1 MAFCTPLAP
10 RGAIRTQLPP
20 TILSSA
26 SAVSARRSRDFGPP
40 ACARSPALPA
50 RRAGELLDGTLL
62 AFTASNQSVSL
73 ERGPHNNM
81 RLAFLDLPDDRVDLI
96 STARR
101 APGVDLVLVA
111 SADSEAL
118 ALRIAEVLQ
127 IPHSTEPLDLLS
139 LKPDR
144 VAVPSLETPGATALL
159 RSGISPGIFVPL
171 SELLPLVSSSEP
183 EPPPAASAP
192 IEEWEREFEEAAGAG
207 RRLSEIREALALSDD
222 RQRLFREVLAL
233 AIAETG
239 AEAGSLMI
247 VDEDE
252 GELRIAFADG
262 LSRETVRNVRQKIGE
277 GIAGTVAQNGKPL
290 IVNERVQDPRYKDG
304 RERPRIACAMSSPI
318 LLDEKVIGVLN
329 VSSDRQGKRFKEE
342 DLDRLSEIGAQ
353 ISAILDRVVR
363 RSRSDLE
370 ALEFRARESV
380 DRVFRAESGSRVE
393 RLRITATRLAGRLN
407 AQAVTVYSAEPGS
420 RDFVVIPSG
429 SGVGEIGNIPLHHP
443 GFLARA
449 HREGKSIF
457 LTGEASRP
465 GDDTSR
471 RPVLLLLSPIHGKEA
486 HGVLAAEFAGAGE
499 YDAEELAHVLD
510 HVAQHLASILETR
523 RDDEGSAR
531 RGNLVSL
538 LSDIAPRLMVTR
550 ETESLALETIA
561 ALRALFPS
569 GLAAVRLVGRG
580 DDVALRTA
588 FEGTEDE
595 RDAAQD
601 REASL
606 ASKSMAEGV
615 ELSSATMDTVDH
627 RGRPIGP
634 DEGDA
639 AVVPVRTSDRVA
651 GTLGVVLP
659 ARGGRGGSIGEPEL
673 DALRKLALYVS
684 IAWEHVR
691 GLGGEERETH
701 DRVTGLLTGAGLEAR
716 IQDEVKRAERYHEG
730 FLLTLCSIN
739 DFTRI
744 GERHGDDFTDRLLRE
759 FGMALTRNVREVDA
773 VARVGEGRFAV
784 LSPETDKDSG
794 ALLKRLDLLLSRV
807 ECVQSLDSPSEIR
820 LTGRQYAYPDEIPTG
835 GELIALIRGD

>member
-1 MAFCTPLAP
+1 
-10 RGAIRTQLPP
+10 
-20 TILSSA
+20 
-26 SAVSARRSRDFGPP
+26 
-40 ACARSPALPA
+40 
-50 RRAGELLDGTLL
+50 
-62 AFTASNQSVSL
+62 
-73 ERGPHNNM
+73 M

-111 SADSEAL
+111 SADPEAL

-127 IPHSTEPLDLLS
+127 IPRSTEPLDLLS

-144 VAVPSLETPGATALL
+144 VALPSLESPGAAALL
-159 RSGISPGIFVPL
+159 RSGISPAIFVSL
-171 SELLPLVSSSEP
+171 SDLLPLVSVTEP
-183 EPPPAASAP
+183 EPVAVEMAP
-192 IEEWEREFEEAAGAG
+192 IEEWEREFDEAAGAG
-207 RRLSEIREALALSDD
+207 RRLGEIREALALSDD

-239 AEAGSLMI
+239 ADAGSLMI

-262 LSRETVRNVRQKIGE
+262 LSRDTVRSVRQKIGE

-290 IVNERVQDPRYKDG
+290 IVNERVFDPRYKDG
-304 RERPRIACAMSSPI
+304 RERPRIASAMSSPI
-318 LLDEKVIGVLN
+318 LLDGRVIGVLN
-329 VSSDRQGKRFKEE
+329 VSSDRQGKRFKDE
-342 DLDRLSEIGAQ
+342 DLDRLTEIGTQ

-380 DRVFRAESGSRVE
+380 DRVFRTESGSRTE
-393 RLRITATRLAGRLN
+393 RLRVAATRLAGRLN
-407 AQAVTVYSAEPGS
+407 AQAVTLYSAEKES
-420 RDFVVIPSG
+420 RDFVVLPSG
-429 SGVGEIGNIPLHHP
+429 SGAGETGTVPVHP
-443 GFLARA
+443 GSFIARV
-449 HREGKSIF
+449 HREGESVC
-457 LTGEASRP
+457 LTGEAWRT

-471 RPVLLLLSPIHGKEA
+471 RPALLFLAPIRGKQA
-486 HGVLAAEFAGAGE
+486 HGVLAAEFAGSGDFDPEA
-499 YDAEELAHVLD
+499 LAHVLD
-510 HVAQHLASILETR
+510 HVAAHLATLLEASR
-523 RDDEGSAR
+523 GDEAASSR

-550 ETESLALETIA
+550 ETEGLALETIA

-569 GLAAVRLVGRG
+569 GLAAVRLVGRAG
-580 DDVALRTA
+580 DVVLRTA
-588 FEGTEDE
+588 FEGTEEE

-606 ASKSMAEGV
+606 ASKAIAEGV
-615 ELSSATMDTVDH
+615 ELSSATMDATDH
-627 RGRPIGP
+627 RGRPVGP

-659 ARGGRGGSIGEPEL
+659 VRGARGSAIGEHEL

-701 DRVTGLLTGAGLEAR
+701 DRLTGLLTGAGLEAR
-716 IQDEVKRAERYHEG
+716 IQEEVKRAERYHEG

-739 DFTRI
+739 DFMRVA
-744 GERHGDDFTDRLLRE
+744 ERHGDEFSERLLRE
-759 FGMALTRNVREVDA
+759 FGLALTRNVREVDA

-794 ALLKRLDLLLSRV
+794 ALLKRMDQLLSRV
-807 ECVQSLDSPSEIR
+807 ECVQTLDSPSEIR

>member
-1 MAFCTPLAP
+1 
-10 RGAIRTQLPP
+10 
-20 TILSSA
+20 
-26 SAVSARRSRDFGPP
+26 
-40 ACARSPALPA
+40 
-50 RRAGELLDGTLL
+50 
-62 AFTASNQSVSL
+62 
-73 ERGPHNNM
+73 M

-111 SADSEAL
+111 SADPEAL

-127 IPHSTEPLDLLS
+127 IPRSTEPLDLLS

-144 VAVPSLETPGATALL
+144 VALPSLESPGAAALL
-159 RSGISPGIFVPL
+159 RSGISPAIFVSL
-171 SELLPLVSSSEP
+171 SDLLPLVSAPEP
-183 EPPPAASAP
+183 EPVAVEIAP
-192 IEEWEREFEEAAGAG
+192 IEEWEREFDEAAGAG
-207 RRLSEIREALALSDD
+207 RRLGEIREALALSDD

-239 AEAGSLMI
+239 ADAGSLMI

-262 LSRETVRNVRQKIGE
+262 LSRDTVRSVRQKIGE

-290 IVNERVQDPRYKDG
+290 IVNERVFDPRYKDG
-304 RERPRIACAMSSPI
+304 RERPRIASAMSSPI
-318 LLDEKVIGVLN
+318 LLDGRVIGVLN
-329 VSSDRQGKRFKEE
+329 VSSDRQGKRFKDE
-342 DLDRLSEIGAQ
+342 DLDRLTEIGTQ

-380 DRVFRAESGSRVE
+380 DRVFRTEGGSRTE
-393 RLRITATRLAGRLN
+393 RLRVVATRLAGRLN
-407 AQAVTVYSAEPGS
+407 AQAVTLYSAELES
-420 RDFVVIPSG
+420 RDFVVLPSG
-429 SGVGEIGNIPLHHP
+429 GGAGETGTVPVHP
-443 GFLARA
+443 GSFIARV
-449 HREGKSIF
+449 HREGESVC
-457 LTGEASRP
+457 LTGEAWRT
-465 GDDTSR
+465 GDETSR
-471 RPVLLLLSPIHGKEA
+471 RPALLFLAPIRGKQP
-486 HGVLAAEFAGAGE
+486 HGVLAAEFAGSGDFDPEA
-499 YDAEELAHVLD
+499 LAHVLD
-510 HVAQHLASILETR
+510 HVAAHLATLLEVR
-523 RDDEGSAR
+523 RDDEGTSR

-550 ETESLALETIA
+550 ETEGLALETIA

-569 GLAAVRLVGRG
+569 GLAAVRLVGRAG
-580 DDVALRTA
+580 DVVLRTA
-588 FEGTEDE
+588 FEGTEEE

-606 ASKSMAEGV
+606 ASKAIAEGV
-615 ELSSATMDTVDH
+615 ELSSATMDATDH
-627 RGRPIGP
+627 RGRPVGP

-659 ARGGRGGSIGEPEL
+659 VRGTRGSAIGEHEL

-701 DRVTGLLTGAGLEAR
+701 DRLTGLLTGAGLEAR
-716 IQDEVKRAERYHEG
+716 IQEEVKRAERYHEG

-739 DFTRI
+739 DFMRVT
-744 GERHGDDFTDRLLRE
+744 ERHGDEFSERLLRE
-759 FGMALTRNVREVDA
+759 FGLALTRNVREVDA

-794 ALLKRLDLLLSRV
+794 ALLKRMDQLLSRV
-807 ECVQSLDSPSEIR
+807 ECLQTLDSPSEIR

>member
-1 MAFCTPLAP
+1 
-10 RGAIRTQLPP
+10 
-20 TILSSA
+20 
-26 SAVSARRSRDFGPP
+26 
-40 ACARSPALPA
+40 
-50 RRAGELLDGTLL
+50 
-62 AFTASNQSVSL
+62 
-73 ERGPHNNM
+73 M

-111 SADSEAL
+111 SADPEAL

-127 IPHSTEPLDLLS
+127 IPHSTEPLDLLA

-159 RSGISPGIFVPL
+159 RSGISPSIFVPL

-192 IEEWEREFEEAAGAG
+192 IEEWEREFEVAAGAG
-207 RRLSEIREALALSDD
+207 RRLGEIREALALSDD
-222 RQRLFREVLAL
+222 RQRLFREVLAH

-262 LSRETVRNVRQKIGE
+262 LSRETVRSVRQKIGE

-318 LLDEKVIGVLN
+318 VLDGKVIGVLN
-329 VSSDRQGKRFKEE
+329 VSSDRQGKRFKDE
-342 DLDRLSEIGAQ
+342 DLDKLSEIGSQ

-407 AQAVTVYSAEPGS
+407 AQAVTVYAAEPGS

-429 SGVGEIGNIPLHHP
+429 SGVGEIGNIPVHP

-449 HREGKSIF
+449 HREGESIF
-457 LTGEASRP
+457 LAGEASRP
-465 GDDTSR
+465 GNETSR
-471 RPVLLLLSPIHGKEA
+471 RPALLLLSPIRGKEP
-486 HGVLAAEFAGAGE
+486 HGVLSVEFASAGE
-499 YDAEELAHVLD
+499 YDAEALAQVVD
-510 HVAQHLASILETR
+510 HVAQHLASILEMR

-580 DDVALRTA
+580 EDVTLRTA

-595 RDAAQD
+595 RDPAQD

-606 ASKSMAEGV
+606 ASKAMAEGV
-615 ELSSATMDTVDH
+615 ELSSATMESVDH

-659 ARGGRGGSIGEPEL
+659 ARGGHGGAIGEPEI

-744 GERHGDDFTDRLLRE
+744 GERHGDDFADRLLRE

-807 ECVQSLDSPSEIR
+807 ECVQALASPSEIR